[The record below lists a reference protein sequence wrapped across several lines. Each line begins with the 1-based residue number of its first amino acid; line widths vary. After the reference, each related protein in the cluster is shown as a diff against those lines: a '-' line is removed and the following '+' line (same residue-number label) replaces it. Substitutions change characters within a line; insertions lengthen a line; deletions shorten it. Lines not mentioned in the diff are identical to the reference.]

1 MIYSDEVWGL
11 QMKEFHQSRN
21 SKRTVSV
28 AVMGNK
34 IALYGSG
41 EALSSS
47 TSAPTVPVQLKLGF
61 DLKSKAYVLGK
72 LVKPKF
78 NKRIDCSITLDPKHI
93 NATISLKNSCTY
105 H

>member
-1 MIYSDEVWGL
+1 MLLIM

-21 SKRTVSV
+21 SQRLVSV

-41 EALSSS
+41 SGLSSS
-47 TSAPTVPVQLKLGF
+47 TGAPTVPVQLNLNF
-61 DLKSKAYVLGK
+61 EIRSRAYVLGK

-78 NKRIDCSITLDPKHI
+78 IKTIDCSITLDPNHL
-93 NATISLKNSCTY
+93 NATLPLKNACTY
-105 H
+105 N